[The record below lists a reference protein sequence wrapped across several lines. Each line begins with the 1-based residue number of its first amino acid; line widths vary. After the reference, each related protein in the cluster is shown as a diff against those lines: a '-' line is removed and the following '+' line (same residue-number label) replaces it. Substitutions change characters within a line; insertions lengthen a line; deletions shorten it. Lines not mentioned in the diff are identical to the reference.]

1 MDLALKGKKA
11 LVTGGT
17 KGIGRVIVEVFVE
30 NAHMWPA
37 ARAMPLKCS
46 RLRTTLAAKAR
57 LCLEWLSIWETRKH

>member
-1 MDLALKGKKA
+1 MDLELKGKKA

-30 NAHMWPA
+30 NAYMWLS

-46 RLRTTLAAKAR
+46 RLRTTLVAKAR
-57 LCLEWLSIWETRKH
+57 LCW